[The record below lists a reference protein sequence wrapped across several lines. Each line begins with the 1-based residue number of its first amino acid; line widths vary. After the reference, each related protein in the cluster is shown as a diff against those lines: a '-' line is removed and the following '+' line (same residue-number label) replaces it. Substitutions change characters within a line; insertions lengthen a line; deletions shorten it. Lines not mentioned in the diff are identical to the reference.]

1 MSKELYQH
9 LLKAPTLPVSMETV
23 FGSTYKE
30 RHLSLYN
37 DYVFYRSTWS
47 FFRCTDLNKGIEERS
62 LEVPAEFSLRSF
74 VSRYLSSI
82 DPQSEDSLS
91 FGVPVFCSD
100 SAVTLPAS
108 VGQRFEPQEQVLES
122 ASSQIHAPIEDDEED
137 DDDEEDEDE
146 DEDDPENN
154 W

>member
-47 FFRCTDLNKGIEERS
+47 FFRCTDLTKGIEEKS

-74 VSRYLSSI
+74 VSRYLSFI
-82 DPQSEDSLS
+82 DPQAEDSMS
-91 FGVPVFCSD
+91 FGVPIFCSE

-108 VGQRFEPQEQVLES
+108 VGQRFEPQEQILES
-122 ASSQIHAPIEDDEED
+122 ASSRSHAVPEDDEDDNEED
-137 DDDEEDEDE
+137 DDE
-146 DEDDPENN
+146 ENN

>member
-30 RHLSLYN
+30 RHLSFYN

-47 FFRCTDLNKGIEERS
+47 FFRCTDLTKGIEEVS

-82 DPQSEDSLS
+82 DPQAEDSMS
-91 FGVPVFCSD
+91 FGVPIFCSE

-108 VGQRFEPQEQVLES
+108 VGQRFEPQEQILES
-122 ASSQIHAPIEDDEED
+122 ASSRSHAVPEDNEEDEEYEED
-137 DDDEEDEDE
+137 DDEA
-146 DEDDPENN
+146 N
-154 W
+154 

>member
-23 FGSTYKE
+23 FGSTSKE
-30 RHLSLYN
+30 RNLSLYN

-47 FFRCTDLNKGIEERS
+47 FFQCTDLTKGIEEVS

-82 DPQSEDSLS
+82 DPQAEDSMS
-91 FGVPVFCSD
+91 FGVPIFCSE

-108 VGQRFEPQEQVLES
+108 VGQRFEPQEQILES
-122 ASSQIHAPIEDDEED
+122 AMSRIHAPIE

-146 DEDDPENN
+146 DDQENN

>member
-1 MSKELYQH
+1 
-9 LLKAPTLPVSMETV
+9 
-23 FGSTYKE
+23 
-30 RHLSLYN
+30 LYN

-47 FFRCTDLNKGIEERS
+47 FFRCTDLTKGIEERS

-108 VGQRFEPQEQVLES
+108 VGQRFEPQERLSES
-122 ASSQIHAPIEDDEED
+122 VSSSTYTDPEDEEED
-137 DDDEEDEDE
+137 EEEDEDE
-146 DEDDPENN
+146 DNDDQENT

>member
-9 LLKAPTLPVSMETV
+9 LLKAPTLPVSMESV
-23 FGSTYKE
+23 FGSTSKE

-47 FFRCTDLNKGIEERS
+47 FFRCTDLTKGIEEKS

-74 VSRYLSSI
+74 VSRYLSFI
-82 DPQSEDSLS
+82 DPQAEDSMS
-91 FGVPVFCSD
+91 FGVPIFCSE

-108 VGQRFEPQEQVLES
+108 VGQRFEPQEQILES
-122 ASSQIHAPIEDDEED
+122 ASSRSHAVPEDDEDDNEED
-137 DDDEEDEDE
+137 D

>member
-9 LLKAPTLPVSMETV
+9 LLKAPTLPVSMESV
-23 FGSTYKE
+23 FGSTSKE

-47 FFRCTDLNKGIEERS
+47 FFRCTDLTKGIEEKS
-62 LEVPAEFSLRSF
+62 LEVPAEFSLKSF
-74 VSRYLSSI
+74 VSRYLSFI
-82 DPQSEDSLS
+82 DPQAEDSMS
-91 FGVPVFCSD
+91 FGVPIFCSE

-108 VGQRFEPQEQVLES
+108 VGQRFEPQEQILES
-122 ASSQIHAPIEDDEED
+122 ASSRSHAVPEDDEDDNEED
-137 DDDEEDEDE
+137 DD
-146 DEDDPENN
+146 EDDQENN

>member
-9 LLKAPTLPVSMETV
+9 LLKAPTLPVSMESV
-23 FGSTYKE
+23 FGSTSKE

-47 FFRCTDLNKGIEERS
+47 FFRCTDLTKGIEEKS

-82 DPQSEDSLS
+82 DPQAEDSMS
-91 FGVPVFCSD
+91 FGVPIFCSE

-108 VGQRFEPQEQVLES
+108 VGQRFEPQEQILES
-122 ASSQIHAPIEDDEED
+122 AMSRIHAPIEDDEG
-137 DDDEEDEDE
+137 DDEEDEDE
-146 DEDDPENN
+146 DDQENN

>member
-9 LLKAPTLPVSMETV
+9 LLKAPTLPVSMESV
-23 FGSTYKE
+23 FGSTSKE

-47 FFRCTDLNKGIEERS
+47 FFRCTDLTKGIEEKS

-82 DPQSEDSLS
+82 DPQAEDSMS
-91 FGVPVFCSD
+91 FGVPIFCSE

-108 VGQRFEPQEQVLES
+108 VGQRFEPQEQILES
-122 ASSQIHAPIEDDEED
+122 AMSRIHAPIE

-146 DEDDPENN
+146 DDQENN